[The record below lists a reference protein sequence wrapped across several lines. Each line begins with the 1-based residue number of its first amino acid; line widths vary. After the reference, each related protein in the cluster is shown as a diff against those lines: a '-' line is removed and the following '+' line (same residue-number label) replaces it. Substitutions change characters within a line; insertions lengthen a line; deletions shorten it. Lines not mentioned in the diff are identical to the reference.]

1 MARPAV
7 TPSDSRSQDRRMQPN
22 RAAARF
28 VPGQRSKFPN
38 QPSCAD
44 SRWLRPPPHHL
55 ISASSLIP
63 RGRCPLVHRE
73 GQTKTPLGGHLSGV
87 LRPERGREGHLSIEP
102 TSAILPSRT
111 ATVGSLR
118 DSRNRKNCIRI
129 CRWATG
135 GHLRCRVKGAWTEI
149 LGPQLSAC
157 AAGARTLC
165 GSCGGCPGPG
175 SVAAHREHPKADR

>member
-1 MARPAV
+1 MARPAA
-7 TPSDSRSQDRRMQPN
+7 TPSDSRSQDRRMQPTALP
-22 RAAARF
+22 RVSFR
-28 VPGQRSKFPN
+28 GQRSKFPN
-38 QPSCAD
+38 HPSCAD
-44 SRWLRPPPHHL
+44 SRWLRPPSHHL

-63 RGRCPLVHRE
+63 RSRRPLVRSE
-73 GQTKTPLGGHLSGV
+73 GQIKTPLGEHLSGV

-157 AAGARTLC
+157 ADGTRTLC
-165 GSCGGCPGPG
+165 GSSGGCPGPG
-175 SVAAHREHPKADR
+175 SGVAHREHPKADR